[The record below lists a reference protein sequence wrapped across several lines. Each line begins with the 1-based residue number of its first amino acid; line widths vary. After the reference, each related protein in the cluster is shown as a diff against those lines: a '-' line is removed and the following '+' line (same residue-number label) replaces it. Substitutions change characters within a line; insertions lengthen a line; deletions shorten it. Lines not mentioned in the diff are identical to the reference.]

1 MTKHIL
7 MGAVAGLMLACG
19 VAQAQDAA
27 APAPAAAG
35 QPELKRIDD
44 WLVRCFPVASPSPC
58 DMLQELDDQRTRQR
72 VVSLSIAFYPSLNR
86 HALQISVPLEISIPK
101 GLKIQ
106 TDTYTSPVLKYR
118 RCDRNGC
125 YVELA
130 VDNGMIEALAGS
142 SGGAKVI
149 IAADN
154 GKTYPLAF
162 SLKGFSAAHDDMVA
176 KAKAK
181 AKPVSQQPDAAAPA
195 PAATP

>member
-1 MTKHIL
+1 MTKYFL
-7 MGAVAGLMLACG
+7 MGVVAGLMLACG

-27 APAPAAAG
+27 ATK
-35 QPELKRIDD
+35 PELNRVDD

-72 VVSLSIAFYPSLNR
+72 VVALSIAFYPSLNR
-86 HALQISVPLEISIPK
+86 HALQVTVPLEISIPK

-130 VDNGMIEALAGS
+130 VDNGMIESLASS

-176 KAKAK
+176 KAKVK
-181 AKPVSQQPDAAAPA
+181 AKPVSQPDAAAAQA

>member
-1 MTKHIL
+1 LVEVTMTKHIL

-27 APAPAAAG
+27 AAK
-35 QPELKRIDD
+35 PELNRVDD

-72 VVSLSIAFYPSLNR
+72 VVALSIAFYPSLNR
-86 HALQISVPLEISIPK
+86 HALQITVPLEISIPK

-142 SGGAKVI
+142 SGAAKVI

-181 AKPVSQQPDAAAPA
+181 AKPVSQPDAAAPA

>member
-19 VAQAQDAA
+19 VAQAQ
-27 APAPAAAG
+27 APAPAPDAAG
-35 QPELKRIDD
+35 PKPELNRVDD

-72 VVSLSIAFYPSLNR
+72 VVALSIAFYPSLNR
-86 HALQISVPLEISIPK
+86 HALQITVPLEISIPK

-106 TDTYTSPVLKYR
+106 TDTYTSPTLKYR